1 MVHEPSPARGFLESP
16 VLIVFAVCAGFAI
29 VRMAMVPGD
38 GDIFWQQWLGVVILT
53 TGHIP
58 HALGNEVTSAVGSP
72 WIAHEWLFSTAY
84 AWLQMHGVGIIAL
97 MALMACALGALAI
110 TALRALDLGA
120 SILSTMIVLVITLL
134 AATPALGLRV
144 QVTSWLFVALLL
156 AILPHKRARWLLL
169 PLTLAWANV
178 HASVVLAPIFIGV
191 YAAGR
196 ALDDPR
202 DGKSI
207 AVLAFLSAALTIMS
221 PLGIALPIYALSTL
235 WSPAGPLTNEWKH
248 PADSILAL
256 AVVCVTAAAF
266 APRSRVGSGE
276 RLITLALFVM
286 MAGARRHVPLFF
298 IGAAPFV
305 AAAFPLRS
313 YALVARSRWA
323 AAFGALVSMVAFI
336 AVLLAVP
343 AIGQL
348 PAPLPTAAT
357 RYIASLPSARV
368 FCNDFA
374 WCGMLVGRPRVRVFL
389 DGRGDP
395 FPASVWADYKT
406 IHLGPGWNEALI
418 RNGLDTVLVARTDA
432 LAPRIARSGSWLR
445 VYRDRDYE
453 VYRRAPD

>member
-1 MVHEPSPARGFLESP
+1 MQEPSPARTFLQSP
-16 VLIVFAVCAGFAI
+16 VLIVFTVCAGFAV

-38 GDIFWQQWLGVVILT
+38 GDIFWQRWLGMIILS

-58 HALGNEVTSAVGSP
+58 HALGTEVSSAVGSP
-72 WIAHEWLFSTAY
+72 WVPHEWLFSTMY
-84 AWLQMHGVGIIAL
+84 AWLDMHGVGIIAL
-97 MALMACALGALAI
+97 MALMVCALGALAV
-110 TALRALDLGA
+110 TALRALDLGS
-120 SILSTMIVLVITLL
+120 SILATMIVLVITLL

-156 AILPHKRARWLLL
+156 AILPHKRARWMLL
-169 PLTLAWANV
+169 PLTLVWANV
-178 HASVVLAPIFIGV
+178 HASVVLAPIFTAV

-196 ALDDPR
+196 ALDNRR
-202 DGKSI
+202 DGATI
-207 AVLAFLSAALTIMS
+207 AVLALLSAVLTVMS
-221 PLGIALPIYALSTL
+221 PLGAALPLYALSTL

-256 AVVCVTAAAF
+256 ALVCITAVAF

-276 RLITLALFVM
+276 RLVALALFVM

-298 IGAAPFV
+298 IGAAPFA

-313 YALVARSRWA
+313 HTLVARSRWA
-323 AAFGALVSMVAFI
+323 AAFGAVVSVAAFI
-336 AVLLAVP
+336 AVLLTVP

-357 RYIASLPSARV
+357 RYIASLPGARV
-368 FCNDFA
+368 YCNDFA
-374 WCGMLVGRPRVRVFL
+374 WCGMLVGRPGVRVFL

-395 FPASVWADYKT
+395 FPAAVWADYRT
-406 IHLGPGWNEALI
+406 IHLGSNWNAALV

-445 VYRDRDYE
+445 VYRDRSYE
-453 VYRRAPD
+453 VYRRSPG